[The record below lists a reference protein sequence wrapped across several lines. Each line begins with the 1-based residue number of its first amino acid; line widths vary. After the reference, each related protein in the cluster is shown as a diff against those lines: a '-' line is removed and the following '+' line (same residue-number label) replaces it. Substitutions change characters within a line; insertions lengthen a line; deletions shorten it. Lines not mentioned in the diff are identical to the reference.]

1 MTIYTRTDVDTL
13 VQTRSN
19 IDCALFARAAVQ
31 ANAVW
36 FGGAL
41 RRTIMCRWI
50 AYSGGPVYLEELLFK
65 PKHSLID
72 QSLDARVGETTTN
85 GDGFGVGWYGT
96 GAMPGIYKGIQP
108 AWSDENL
115 LDIAS
120 QIRSPMFMAHVR
132 STTGTAIQRTNC
144 HPFRYGRWLFQHNG
158 AIAGFHEVKR
168 DLVLAISPD
177 LFPKI
182 SGSTDSEIMFFL
194 ALTFGLERD
203 PVAGVEKMI
212 GFIEGVAHRLGV
224 RRPLQMTLAIL
235 DGQTLYAFRYSSEGK
250 SRTLFYSASVASMR
264 KHFTNV
270 HRFSD
275 DARAV
280 VSEPLGGIENVNQFW
295 IEVPESSVVV
305 IEAGNVNIA
314 PLKPRAPM

>member
-1 MTIYTRTDVDTL
+1 
-13 VQTRSN
+13 
-19 IDCALFARAAVQ
+19 
-31 ANAVW
+31 
-36 FGGAL
+36 
-41 RRTIMCRWI
+41 MCRWI
-50 AYSGGPVYLEELLFK
+50 AYAGGPVYLEELLFK

-72 QSLDARVGETTTN
+72 QSLAARAGETTTN

-96 GAMPGIYKGIQP
+96 GAKPGLYKGTQP

-115 LDIAS
+115 LDLAS

-158 AIAGFHEVKR
+158 AIAGFHEIKR

-177 LFPKI
+177 LFPEI

-203 PVAGVEKMI
+203 PVGGVERMI
-212 GFIEGVAHRLGV
+212 GFIEGVARRHGV
-224 RRPLQMTLAIL
+224 SRPLQMTLAIL

-250 SRTLFYSASVASMR
+250 SRTLFYSASIASMR
-264 KHFTNV
+264 QHFPDV
-270 HRFSD
+270 HTFSD

-280 VSEPLGGIENVNQFW
+280 VSEPLGGIENVNHFW
-295 IEVPESSVVV
+295 VEVPESSAVV
-305 IEAGNVNIA
+305 IAAGNVNVA
-314 PLKPRAPM
+314 PLKPRAPS

>member
-1 MTIYTRTDVDTL
+1 
-13 VQTRSN
+13 
-19 IDCALFARAAVQ
+19 
-31 ANAVW
+31 
-36 FGGAL
+36 
-41 RRTIMCRWI
+41 MCRWI

-72 QSLDARVGETTTN
+72 QSLAARAGETTTN

-96 GAMPGIYKGIQP
+96 GATPGIYKGIQP

-115 LDIAS
+115 LDLAS

-158 AIAGFHEVKR
+158 AIAGFHEIKR
-168 DLVLAISPD
+168 DLVLAISPH
-177 LFPKI
+177 LFPEI

-212 GFIEGVAHRLGV
+212 GFIEGVARRHGV
-224 RRPLQMTLAIL
+224 SRPLQMTLAVL

-250 SRTLFYSASVASMR
+250 SRTLFYSASVVSMR
-264 KHFTNV
+264 KHFPDV
-270 HRFSD
+270 HTFSD

-280 VSEPLGGIENVNQFW
+280 VSEPLGGIENVNHFW
-295 IEVPESSVVV
+295 IEVPESSAVV